1 MGILFVELGEGMLFV
16 ELTKV
21 EGGWLWH
28 NSRIGSMLE
37 VGFGYF
43 HKLVVEK
50 EKDGMGS
57 IVGGE
62 EPIAWC
68 D

>member
-1 MGILFVELGEGMLFV
+1 VVLTEGTLFVQLTLV
-16 ELTKV
+16 EDD
-21 EGGWLWH
+21 WLWH
-28 NSRIGSMLE
+28 NGRIDSMLE

-43 HKLVVEK
+43 GKLAVERTNDMM
-50 EKDGMGS
+50 EN

-68 D
+68 G